1 MSLDNREI
9 YLKERRKINRLNTKS
24 LQALV
29 KELYNEVYVQYNPE
43 RKEYHRLAV
52 FVLNSRFKKT
62 SLVFHLKNLVVSLI
76 IISYLYN
83 TN

>member
-9 YLKERRKINRLNTKS
+9 YLQERNKINRLNTKA